1 MIRGEKGTGGGALAA
16 WGQRWCIILGGFYL
30 SMMIPYM
37 ATLMWSGQVAV
48 KNQGL
53 SYSGDMVSA
62 DGKEMDAE
70 NFLVLVLAEQIDS
83 SAPQGAK
90 EAQAVAARTNLYKTM
105 EETQCNQADDLGM
118 AYGSLSRLKEQWG
131 EDFSRI
137 YQDYEA
143 AVSATAGEV
152 LTCNGQLIDALF
164 HKASAGNT
172 RTMGEAYPWLVS
184 VESDDALCDG
194 YLTVADF
201 SPEKLAEAVNVIDE
215 KRQVSQEEIGSK
227 IQIINRADGPYVTAV
242 QVDQQIFSG
251 EEIAGALQLPST
263 AFSFSADSEKVRVI
277 CNGIGHGFGLSQ
289 TGAARMA
296 KEGKSRQEILEYYYP
311 GTEITPRY

>member
-16 WGQRWCIILGGFYL
+16 WGQRWCIILAGFFL
-30 SMMIPYM
+30 SIMIPYM
-37 ATLMWSGQVAV
+37 ATLLWSGQVAV

-70 NFLVLVLAEQIDS
+70 NFLVLVLARQIDS
-83 SAPQGAK
+83 GAPQGAK

-105 EETQCNQADDLGM
+105 EEAQCNQADDLGIE
-118 AYGSLSRLKEQWG
+118 YDSLSQLKEQWG
-131 EDFSRI
+131 EEFSQI
-137 YQDYEA
+137 YQEYEN

-172 RTMGEAYPWLVS
+172 RSMGKKYPWLVS
-184 VESDDALCDG
+184 VESDDQLCDG
-194 YLTVADF
+194 YLTVMDF
-201 SPEKLAEAVNVIDE
+201 SLEKLAEAVNTIDQA
-215 KRQVSQEEIGSK
+215 RQVSQEELGNK
-227 IQIINRADGPYVTAV
+227 IQIINRLDGSYVMAV

-251 EEIAGALQLPST
+251 EELAAALALPST
-263 AFSFSADSEKVRVI
+263 AFSFAADSEGVRVI
-277 CNGIGHGFGLSQ
+277 CTGIGHGFGLSQ

-296 KEGKSRQEILEYYYP
+296 EEGKSRQEILSYYYP

>member
-1 MIRGEKGTGGGALAA
+1 MTRQEKGTGGGLAP
-16 WGQRWCIILGGFYL
+16 WVKSWCIILGGFYL
-30 SMMIPYM
+30 SIMIPYM
-37 ATLMWSGQVAV
+37 ATLLWSGQVAV

-62 DGKEMDAE
+62 GGEEMDAE
-70 NFLVLVLAEQIDS
+70 NFLVLVLARQIDS
-83 SAPQGAK
+83 SAPQAAK

-105 EETQCNQADDLGM
+105 EETQCNQADDLGIE
-118 AYGSLSRLKEQWG
+118 YDSLTQLKEQWG
-131 EDFSRI
+131 EEFSQI
-137 YQDYEA
+137 YQGYED

-152 LTCNGQLIDALF
+152 LTYNGQLIDALF

-172 RTMGEAYPWLVS
+172 RSMGEEYPWLVS

-201 SPEKLAEAVNVIDE
+201 SPEKLAEAVNSIDQA
-215 KRQVSQEEIGSK
+215 RQVSQEELGSK
-227 IQIINRADGPYVTAV
+227 IQIINRLDGAYVTAV

-251 EEIAGALQLPST
+251 EEIASALQLPST
-263 AFSFSADSEKVRVI
+263 AFSFTADTEKVRVI

-296 KEGKSRQEILEYYYP
+296 EEGKSRQEILGYYYP
-311 GTEITPRY
+311 GTEIMPRY